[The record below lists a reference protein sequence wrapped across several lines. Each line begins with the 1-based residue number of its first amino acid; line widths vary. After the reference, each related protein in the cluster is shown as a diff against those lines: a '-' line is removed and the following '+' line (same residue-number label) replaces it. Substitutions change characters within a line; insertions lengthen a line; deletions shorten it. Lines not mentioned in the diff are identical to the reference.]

1 MSKRIIT
8 ISLDSELLAIINKLS
23 SDLHYSRS
31 EIIEFLI
38 RKALREYEE
47 YRKAIRKDKQRL
59 YDIADRVLDE
69 LIRKY
74 MSEKE

>member
-1 MSKRIIT
+1 MKKKVIT
-8 ISLDSELLAIINKLS
+8 VSLDPELLAIINKLS

-38 RKALREYEE
+38 RKSLREYEE

-69 LIRKY
+69 LIRKVF
-74 MSEKE
+74 SEKE